1 MKKIIL
7 SLLLFMLCNHLSLSQ
22 NINIGKRFNLQSNIL
37 NETRS
42 YQVYLPP
49 SYYSNPTAKYPV
61 IYILD
66 GDYNFHYDSG
76 LIEFLSN
83 GAFSIPE
90 MIMIGISDKGGT
102 KQLYYS
108 DPKKGG
114 DKFIQFI
121 REELKPHVDENFRTA
136 SLNML
141 AGHSKFGLLVTHYWM
156 KQHNDFD
163 MFLAIDPSYWFNEY
177 AIVKEMEGL
186 VNETFTPSNKLW
198 IAQANTQ
205 GMGIDEFVE
214 VLKKNSFNEKYWK
227 LMLYPND
234 NHGSLHLKSIT
245 DMLNEIFSGWN
256 LSSKQFYKFKSSNDL
271 VNYYKLMKDKHG
283 IEFLLSWY
291 LLRNVTNYY
300 VREKQFDQLDILES
314 GIATHFPQSLNVYYI
329 QLANNYVNAN
339 MHDKAESLLN
349 KSLDTNPNLFEAYD
363 ASSTIYLNKKLY
375 KQAKIYAEKALQLAR
390 KNEAR
395 QWTINGLISNIEE
408 IEKQLN

>member
-7 SLLLFMLCNHLSLSQ
+7 SLSFLFLFSNAVLSQ
-22 NINIGKRFNLQSNIL
+22 SISIGERFDLESKIL

-49 SYYSNPTAKYPV
+49 SYHSNPTAIYPV
-61 IYILD
+61 LYILD

-76 LIEFLSN
+76 LLEFLSN

-90 MIMIGISDKGGT
+90 MIMIGISDKGGA

-114 DKFIQFI
+114 DQFIQFI
-121 REELKPHVDENFRTA
+121 QEELKPHIDEKFRTA
-136 SLNML
+136 SLNIL

-163 MFLAIDPSYWFNEY
+163 IFLAIDPSYWFNEN

-186 VNETFTPSNKLW
+186 ISDTFKPLNKLW

-205 GMGIDEFVE
+205 GMGIDEFVD
-214 VLKKNSFNEKYWK
+214 VLKKNSFNEEYWK
-227 LMLYPND
+227 LMPYPND
-234 NHGSLHLKSIT
+234 DHGSLHLKSIT
-245 DMLNEIFSGWN
+245 DMLNEVFNGWN
-256 LSSKQFYKFKSSNDL
+256 LSSKQFYEFKGSNDL
-271 VNYYKLMKDKHG
+271 INYYKSMKEKHG

-291 LLRNVTNYY
+291 MLRNVTNYY
-300 VREKQFDQLDILES
+300 IRKEQYDELKILES

-329 QLANNYVNAN
+329 QLANNYVSAN
-339 MHDKAESLLN
+339 LFDKAESLLT
-349 KSLDTNPNLFEAYD
+349 KSLETNADSFEAYE
-363 ASSTIYLNKKLY
+363 ALSTIYLKKNLY
-375 KQAKIYAEKALQLAR
+375 KQAKIYAEKALKLAS
-390 KNEAR
+390 KSEAR
-395 QWTINGLISNIEE
+395 QWTINGLLSNIEE
-408 IEKQLN
+408 IEKHSN